1 MTKQE
6 LEQKEVLKRLAR
18 DIKFQS
24 VMFSDE
30 FGYSNREPLR
40 YYLWLRELELWLYV
54 NYKIKPFGKQFN
66 SLNTELLQNDLKQV
80 IEFHQTLG
88 KLPKREKK

>member
-30 FGYSNREPLR
+30 FGY
-40 YYLWLRELELWLYV
+40 
-54 NYKIKPFGKQFN
+54 
-66 SLNTELLQNDLKQV
+66 
-80 IEFHQTLG
+80 
-88 KLPKREKK
+88 

>member
-1 MTKQE
+1 MTKEE
-6 LEQKEVLKRLAR
+6 LKQKETLKTLAR

-30 FGYSNREPLR
+30 FGYSNRESLR
-40 YYLWLRELELWLYV
+40 YYLWMCELNLWL
-54 NYKIKPFGKQFN
+54 FTT
-66 SLNTELLQNDLKQV
+66 LNFSCIGDDSYNDVKLQTILIHSIILLQENN
-80 IEFHQTLG
+80 